1 MKALKSERAKQMS
14 REELVKYLYRFNGY
28 MDMTPDLLE
37 VTNQAAKALEELE
50 IKKDNLT
57 LIRERYQDKFGKMYA
72 DNTGQIFMF
81 IGIVIAE
88 DDYYYGLMNLYDK
101 KWTLSSCVGYLEES
115 GYEEVVK

>member
-1 MKALKSERAKQMS
+1 MKAWKSDKAKQMTVDE
-14 REELVKYLYRFNGY
+14 RTDAVLRKAALRTGKLVE
-28 MDMTPDLLE
+28 P
-37 VTNQAAKALEELE
+37 
-50 IKKDNLT
+50 KDNLT
-57 LIRERYQDKFGKMYA
+57 LIRERYQDKFGKLYA
-72 DNTGQIFMF
+72 DNTGQIYKF

>member
-1 MKALKSERAKQMS
+1 MKALKSKKAKQM
-14 REELVKYLYRFNGY
+14 
-28 MDMTPDLLE
+28 DPD
-37 VTNQAAKALEELE
+37 E
-50 IKKDNLT
+50 ININLIDEFRKDNLT
-57 LIRERYQDKFGKMYA
+57 LIRERYQDKFGKLYA
-72 DNTGQIFMF
+72 DNTGQIYKF

>member
-1 MKALKSERAKQMS
+1 MKALKSEKAKQMTVDE
-14 REELVKYLYRFNGY
+14 RTDVVLRK
-28 MDMTPDLLE
+28 
-37 VTNQAAKALEELE
+37 AALRTGKLIER
-50 IKKDNLT
+50 KDNLT

-88 DDYYYGLMNLYDK
+88 DDYYYGLMNMYDK
-101 KWTLSSCVGYLEES
+101 KWTLSSCVGYLENS